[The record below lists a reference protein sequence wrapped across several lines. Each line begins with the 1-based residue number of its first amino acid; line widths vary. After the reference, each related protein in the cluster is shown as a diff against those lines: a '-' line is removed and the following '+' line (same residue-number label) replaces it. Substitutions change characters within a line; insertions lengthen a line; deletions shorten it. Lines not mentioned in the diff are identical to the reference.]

1 MLKLLLQQQK
11 IKRKKFPNPA
21 ENPLDNPPGPAGR
34 LLLTRGFDI
43 LFRSLWKFDTL
54 IVTAINLS
62 IPTSYNKSGWNTFVC
77 LNPILKKRAVIQVV
91 EMC

>member
-21 ENPLDNPPGPAGR
+21 ENPLDNPPRPAGR

-43 LFRSLWKFDTL
+43 LFRSPLWKFDTSV
-54 IVTAINLS
+54 IIEYSCIFVNS
-62 IPTSYNKSGWNTFVC
+62 MTFAVWIEYIYFH
-77 LNPILKKRAVIQVV
+77 ILYLYL
-91 EMC
+91 

>member
-21 ENPLDNPPGPAGR
+21 ENPLDNPPQPAGR

-43 LFRSLWKFDTL
+43 LFRSPLWKFDTSVIIEY
-54 IVTAINLS
+54 IVVYLS
-62 IPTSYNKSGWNTFVC
+62 I
-77 LNPILKKRAVIQVV
+77 L
-91 EMC
+91 

>member
-11 IKRKKFPNPA
+11 IKRKKIPNPA

-62 IPTSYNKSGWNTFVC
+62 IPTFYDKGLEYICLSKSH
-77 LNPILKKRAVIQVV
+77 LEKERKVI
-91 EMC
+91 

>member
-43 LFRSLWKFDTL
+43 LFRSLLWKFDTSV
-54 IVTAINLS
+54 IIEYSCIFINS
-62 IPTSYNKSGWNTFVC
+62 VAVSYIFSYFVFVFV
-77 LNPILKKRAVIQVV
+77 NPILK
-91 EMC
+91 